1 VKKSGGASAGAPPV
15 PTLGR
20 CGEVGKRGRRARRE
34 GRSRTPKQPL
44 TIAIV
49 THPSSRPDSAVSIHD
64 DVDLVRA
71 SVLYAD
77 HVELVS
83 LSAWML
89 ASQAQMAYGDGTELL
104 EMIGGLDE
112 QTLVY
117 LGADWSDDEQE
128 LVRQLP
134 VLLNSP
140 ALDRLGFG
148 GQRRALKAEMEKAQS
163 GLQGTI
169 EKLLEKSG
177 AGELVAGLE
186 AGVVSL
192 SSAGMGDGEDF
203 DAVMEQWLDHLR
215 RLLQDPSK
223 RLLFDDG
230 IAKLVAAMVREKKVD
245 LPALTRRHAGE
256 ALVGSG
262 LISRLPAFPQ
272 APLDELLDLRG
283 DLAAPLVRY
292 RAAVMEM
299 GDALRSE
306 VFDTDAPAE
315 IDDLWRSR
323 VEPAVLEIEETLAQ
337 HGLVREVARQAAQ
350 DVKWLLLEGPAFY
363 LGLEHISSL
372 EGWVSALGA
381 AAAPTAH
388 AGVKGA
394 QAAVSGR
401 REAKAH
407 DLFFLYQ
414 AQRLMS

>member
-1 VKKSGGASAGAPPV
+1 M
-15 PTLGR
+15 
-20 CGEVGKRGRRARRE
+20 GKRGRRARRE
-34 GRSRTPKQPL
+34 GRERAPKRPL

-49 THPSSRPDSAVSIHD
+49 THPSARPDNAVSIHD

-71 SVLYAD
+71 AVLYAD

-83 LSAWML
+83 MSALMI
-89 ASQAQMAYGDGTELL
+89 ASQAQLAYGDGSELF
-104 EMIGGLDE
+104 EMLASLDR
-112 QTLVY
+112 QTLAH
-117 LGADWSDDEQE
+117 LGADWSDDQPE

-134 VLLNSP
+134 TLLNSP
-140 ALDRLGFG
+140 ALDLMGMG
-148 GQRRALKAEMEKAQS
+148 SERRAMMAELKKSQR
-163 GLQGTI
+163 GLQEIT
-169 EKLLEKSG
+169 EELLEKSG
-177 AGELVAGLE
+177 AGELVAGLD

-192 SSAGMGDGEDF
+192 SSAGMEDGGDF
-203 DAVMEQWLDHLR
+203 DAVMDGWLNHLR
-215 RLLQDPSK
+215 SLLLDPSK

-230 IAKLVAAMVREKKVD
+230 IAKLVSLIVREKEID
-245 LPALTRRHAGE
+245 LPMLTRRHAGE
-256 ALVGSG
+256 ALVGTG
-262 LISRLPAFPQ
+262 LIARLPAFPQ

-283 DLAAPLVRY
+283 DLAAPLIRY
-292 RAAVMEM
+292 RAAVMKM

-306 VFDTDAPAE
+306 VLDPNAQVE
-315 IDDLWRSR
+315 IDDLWRSQ
-323 VEPAVLEIEETLAQ
+323 VEPAVFEIEETLAQ

-407 DLFFLYQ
+407 DLYFLYQ

>member
-1 VKKSGGASAGAPPV
+1 M
-15 PTLGR
+15 R
-20 CGEVGKRGRRARRE
+20 KRGRRARRE
-34 GRSRTPKQPL
+34 GRGRTPKRHL

-49 THPSSRPDSAVSIHD
+49 THPSSRPDNAVSIHD
-64 DVDLVRA
+64 DVNLVRA

-83 LSAWML
+83 LSALML
-89 ASQAQMAYGDGTELL
+89 ASQAQLAYGDGTALL
-104 EMIGGLDE
+104 QVFAILDE
-112 QTLVY
+112 RTLRS
-117 LGADWSDDEQE
+117 LGAHWSEDQQE

-134 VLLNSP
+134 NLVNSP
-140 ALDRLGFG
+140 VLDLLGLG
-148 GQRRALKAEMEKAQS
+148 AERRALKAEMEKAQS
-163 GLQGTI
+163 GLQETT
-169 EKLLEKSG
+169 EELLEKSG

-186 AGVVSL
+186 EGVVSL
-192 SSAGMGDGEDF
+192 SSAGMGNGEDF
-203 DAVMEQWLDHLR
+203 DAVLEQWLDHVR

-230 IAKLVAAMVREKKVD
+230 IAKLVTAMVREKKVD
-245 LPALTRRHAGE
+245 LPTLTRRHAGE
-256 ALVGSG
+256 ALVGTG

-283 DLAAPLVRY
+283 DLAAPVVRY

-350 DVKWLLLEGPAFY
+350 DVKWLLLEGPALY

-381 AAAPTAH
+381 AAAPSAH
-388 AGVKGA
+388 AGVKGV
-394 QAAVSGR
+394 QAAESGR

-407 DLFFLYQ
+407 DLYFLYQ